1 MEMQKGRNC
10 PLVPGASLDSS
21 VVQVLEGHKCIEG
34 CTIVSFQRE
43 VLTCSEMERRNQIEE
58 KRVLSYGSN
67 TYLFCRMAQNM
78 IL

>member
-21 VVQVLEGHKCIEG
+21 VVQVLKGHKCIEG

-43 VLTCSEMERRNQIEE
+43 FLSEMERRNQIEE